1 MSSNKPTR
9 VVRGACIFN
18 SPVVKYSKE
27 TEQLLRSL
35 ITESRLTTLQR
46 QRVLDCVAHGSSLP
60 PPSSGSRSFRPR
72 AASAPSCPTAAS
84 KLCARRRSLRDIE
97 QSGAYLPPP
106 LPRLFTVDRTKE
118 IEKFQS
124 LMAHGK
130 QSTST
135 VQSKE
140 EGDIAK
146 PAKKTEEPD
155 RFQELVAD
163 IEDIFNFLE
172 EMRALGKEKHYWP
185 IVQQQIAAK
194 IRQMEKI
201 DRQRSKELKE
211 WIKSHEKNNCCT
223 YREKLTN
230 KS

>member
-1 MSSNKPTR
+1 
-9 VVRGACIFN
+9 
-18 SPVVKYSKE
+18 
-27 TEQLLRSL
+27 
-35 ITESRLTTLQR
+35 
-46 QRVLDCVAHGSSLP
+46 
-60 PPSSGSRSFRPR
+60 
-72 AASAPSCPTAAS
+72 
-84 KLCARRRSLRDIE
+84 
-97 QSGAYLPPP
+97 
-106 LPRLFTVDRTKE
+106 
-118 IEKFQS
+118 
-124 LMAHGK
+124 MAHGK

-146 PAKKTEEPD
+146 PAKKTEESD

-172 EMRALGKEKHYWP
+172 EMRVLGKEKHYWP
-185 IVQQQIAAK
+185 VVQQQIAAK

-201 DRQRSKELKE
+201 DKQRSKELKE

-223 YREKLTN
+223 YRAKLTN